1 MAPAPIKMIGEA
13 GPSGVVAATGAAL
26 LGGALGVGVA
36 SGVLTTCVGVGVGV
50 TVSDGVS
57 VASGVSVVCV
67 GVADSVFS
75 LCFRSPLRDVFFL
88 PALSDFVAV
97 GVALLVFF
105 PVSDEPDRFPRP
117 LSASPV
123 PFTHLTLPTI
133 A

>member
-13 GPSGVVAATGAAL
+13 GPSDVVAATGAAL
-26 LGGALGVGVA
+26 LGGVLGVGVV
-36 SGVLTTCVGVGVGV
+36 SGVLATCVGVGV

-88 PALSDFVAV
+88 PELSDFVAV

-117 LSASPV
+117 LSVSP
-123 PFTHLTLPTI
+123 LPMGSP
-133 A
+133 